1 MAGSLYRHSPRFF
14 RLLSPSYK
22 SRAFSVGA
30 PEAEDT
36 TPRAAVTKA
45 RQDKIMSTAM
55 KMYLQRKTDHDKF
68 LEMERR
74 EFELGRHHLANM
86 MGVEEANLT
95 QHDIDKSIEYLFP
108 SGLAPEARP
117 VMKPPEEIFPKQ
129 KEAEFDVEGRPY
141 HPFFYCLKPNLFMAM
156 YQLREHMASITIF
169 GDRLSSQGKKPDP
182 EQVLNAAKLATTRW
196 VTHEEL
202 NKQLLEDV
210 SEGEFQE
217 FVILLERLLE
227 LPFSYR
233 VRDELFKY
241 RVVSGE
247 TAGQQE
253 FFVPQFD
260 DQGRAFVECKAQR
273 KTVEAHV
280 KVTKPGTGK
289 VAIRHESSPNFVQDI
304 TYFFSQKERHQLLF
318 PLQISKMVGL
328 VDIEA
333 TISSDPKTG
342 KSGGPSGQ
350 AGALRYGISMCLR
363 TFVDK
368 QVVNDM
374 KLLGLLTQ
382 DIRVKERKK
391 FGKVKARKSYT
402 WKRR

>member
-1 MAGSLYRHSPRFF
+1 
-14 RLLSPSYK
+14 
-22 SRAFSVGA
+22 
-30 PEAEDT
+30 
-36 TPRAAVTKA
+36 
-45 RQDKIMSTAM
+45 MSTAM

-86 MGVEEANLT
+86 MGVEEDNLT

-202 NKQLLEDV
+202 NKQLLEEV

-253 FFVPQFD
+253 F
-260 DQGRAFVECKAQR
+260 
-273 KTVEAHV
+273 
-280 KVTKPGTGK
+280 
-289 VAIRHESSPNFVQDI
+289 FVQDI

-368 QVVNDM
+368 QVVHDM